1 MFFVSCSYQRIG
13 FQSPP
18 TPQQLFDLTEP
29 PIYTHACHL
38 CDWTSRNT
46 KKPCTHALTARP
58 PTPCRMDGLLAHHRR
73 RPAAGWPPDGEWG
86 DTGAGT
92 FTKKFREQHTSKR
105 SRRRKRFSTFGFYD
119 SYLSLDFCL
128 LHDGDVLT
136 FHTSLS
142 LPEDETPPA
151 FLAAAIYTTSHSATS
166 WIHSYA

>member
-58 PTPCRMDGLLAHHRR
+58 PTPCRMDGLLTTEEG
-73 RPAAGWPPDGEWG
+73 RPPGGRQTASGV
-86 DTGAGT
+86 T
-92 FTKKFREQHTSKR
+92 REQERSRRNSESSKR
-105 SRRRKRFSTFGFYD
+105 SRRRKRFSTFDFYD